1 MSNKHIRKPEARRT
15 YRCAIY
21 TRKSTEEG
29 LEQEFNSLDAQRE
42 AGELYIKSQK
52 HEGWECLDTKYDDGG
67 FTGANMER
75 PGLRRLLADIA
86 TGKIDCVV
94 VYKVDRL
101 SRSLLDFA
109 KIIEVFDR
117 HQVTF
122 VSVTQSFN
130 TASSMGRLTL
140 NVLLSFA
147 QFERDMISERT
158 RDKMRAA
165 RRKGRWIGGKPIL
178 GYNVENTKLVVEPL
192 ESLRVQEIF
201 NLYLEMKSTLQVAR
215 LLNERGWRT
224 KEWTTK
230 KGRTLGGGE
239 FNKNKVTA
247 VLTNATYI
255 GMIEYEGQLHP
266 GIQQAIIKRDVF
278 DRVQETLKQN
288 SRMKKDLNRCK
299 HNALLQGLLR
309 CAACSC
315 GMSHSYTKKG
325 STLYRY
331 YVCHKAQK
339 QGWASCPAPSLP
351 AAEIE
356 NFVIDQIRRVGQD
369 PGIVRETLAQSRVQ
383 TQTTAERLKKE
394 KNALERAILGLYER
408 LNQAI
413 TDGAS
418 ESAFAYIQDEIR
430 DKEQRV
436 SEVVDEMT
444 TISTLLIDESDV
456 RDALSR
462 FQDVWAALSP
472 AERAKAIHQ
481 IVDSIQYDGHSK
493 ELSISYHPIGIKT
506 FNQEQQSK
514 EGAGTC

>member
-1 MSNKHIRKPEARRT
+1 MSNKQTAKPEAHKT

-52 HEGWECLDTKYDDGG
+52 HEGWECLDAKYDDGG
-67 FTGANMER
+67 YTGANMER

-86 TGKIDCVV
+86 AGKIDCVV

-109 KIIEVFDR
+109 RIIEVFDR

-165 RRKGRWIGGKPIL
+165 RRKGRWLGGKPIL
-178 GYNVENTKLVVEPL
+178 GYNVVNSKLVIEAL
-192 ESLRVQEIF
+192 ESLRVQQIF
-201 NLYLEMKSTLQVAR
+201 DLYLDLKSTLQVAR
-215 LLNERGWRT
+215 VLNERGWRT

-230 KGRTLGGGE
+230 KGRTIGGGE

-266 GIQQAIIKRDVF
+266 GIQEAIIKRDVF
-278 DRVQETLKQN
+278 DRVQEILKQN
-288 SRMKKDLNRCK
+288 SRMKKSLNRCK

-309 CAACSC
+309 CAACNC

-325 STLYRY
+325 SILYRY

-339 QGWASCPAPSLP
+339 QGWASCPSPSLP
-351 AAEIE
+351 ADQIE
-356 NFVIDQIRRVGQD
+356 NFVIDQIRCVGQD
-369 PGIVRETLAQSRVQ
+369 PGVVRDTLAQSRVQ
-383 TQTTAERLKKE
+383 TQTTVERLKKE
-394 KNALERAILGLYER
+394 KNALERAILSHYER

-413 TDGAS
+413 ANGAN
-418 ESAFAYIQDEIR
+418 ESAFADIQDQIR
-430 DKEQRV
+430 EKEQRV
-436 SEVVDEMT
+436 SEIVDEMT
-444 TISTLLIDESDV
+444 SVSSLMIDESDV
-456 RDALSR
+456 RESLGR
-462 FQDVWAALSP
+462 FQEVWAALSP

-493 ELSISYHPIGIKT
+493 ELSISYHPIGLRT

-514 EGAGTC
+514 EGAAVC

>member
-1 MSNKHIRKPEARRT
+1 MSNKHPAKPELRKT

-86 TGKIDCVV
+86 AGKVDCVV

-165 RRKGRWIGGKPIL
+165 RRKGRWVGGKPIL
-178 GYNVENTKLVVEPL
+178 GYNVVNSKLVIEPL
-192 ESLRVQEIF
+192 ESLRVQQIF
-201 NLYLEMKSTLQVAR
+201 ELYLDMKSTLQVAR
-215 LLNERGWRT
+215 VLNERGWRT
-224 KEWTTK
+224 KDWTTK
-230 KGRTLGGGE
+230 KGRTIGGGE

-266 GIQQAIIKRDVF
+266 GIQEAIIKRDVF
-278 DRVQETLKQN
+278 DRVQEILQQN

-309 CAACSC
+309 CAACNC

-331 YVCHKAQK
+331 YVCHRAQK
-339 QGWASCPAPSLP
+339 QGWASCPSPSLP

-356 NFVIDQIRRVGQD
+356 DFVIDQIRRVGQD
-369 PGIVRETLAQSRVQ
+369 PGVVRDTLAQSRVQ
-383 TQTTAERLKKE
+383 TQTTVEQLKKE
-394 KNALERAILGLYER
+394 KNALERAILAQYER
-408 LNQAI
+408 LNEAI
-413 TDGAS
+413 ADGAN
-418 ESAFAYIQDEIR
+418 ETAFADIQVQIR
-430 DKEQRV
+430 EKEQRV

-444 TISTLLIDESDV
+444 ALSSLLIDESDV
-456 RDALSR
+456 RDALGR
-462 FQDVWAALSP
+462 FDEVWTALLP

-493 ELSISYHPIGIKT
+493 ELSISYHPIGIRT
-506 FNQEQQSK
+506 FNQEQRSR
-514 EGAGTC
+514 EGTATC

>member
-1 MSNKHIRKPEARRT
+1 MSHKHNEKPEDRKS

-52 HEGWECLDTKYDDGG
+52 HEGWNCLDTKYDDGG

-75 PGLRRLLADIA
+75 PGLRRMLADITA
-86 TGKIDCVV
+86 GKIDCVV

-109 KIIEVFDR
+109 KIIEIFDR
-117 HQVTF
+117 YQVTF

-192 ESLRVQEIF
+192 ESLRVQQIF
-201 NLYLEMKSTLQVAR
+201 DLYLEMKSTLQVAKV
-215 LLNERGWRT
+215 LNERGWRM

-230 KGRTLGGGE
+230 KGKTIGGGE
-239 FNKNKVTA
+239 FNKNTVTA
-247 VLTNATYI
+247 ILTNATYI
-255 GMIEYEGQLHP
+255 GMIEYEGQFHP
-266 GIQQAIIKRDVF
+266 GLQEAIIKRDVF
-278 DRVQETLKQN
+278 DRVQEILKQN
-288 SRMKKDLNRCK
+288 SRMKNDLKQCK

-309 CAACSC
+309 CAACNC

-339 QGWASCPAPSLP
+339 QGWAICPSPSLP

-356 NFVIDQIRRVGQD
+356 GFVVDQIRRVGQD
-369 PGIVRETLAQSRVQ
+369 PVVVRDTLAQSRVQ
-383 TQTTAERLKKE
+383 TQTTVERLKKE
-394 KNALERAILGLYER
+394 KTTLERAILGHYER
-408 LNQAI
+408 LNKVIAE
-413 TDGAS
+413 GAK
-418 ESAFAYIQDEIR
+418 ESAFADIQDQIR

-436 SEVVDEMT
+436 SEIVDELT
-444 TISTLLIDESDV
+444 AASSLLIDESDV
-456 RDALSR
+456 RESLGR

-472 AERAKAIHQ
+472 AERAKVIHQ

-506 FNQEQQSK
+506 FSQEQQSK
-514 EGAGTC
+514 EGAATC

>member
-1 MSNKHIRKPEARRT
+1 MSNKHNVKPEAKKS

-52 HEGWECLDTKYDDGG
+52 HEGWECLETKYDDGG

-86 TGKIDCVV
+86 AGKIDCVV

-109 KIIEVFDR
+109 RIIEIFDR

-192 ESLRVQEIF
+192 ESLRVQQIF
-201 NLYLEMKSTLQVAR
+201 DLYLEMKSTLQVAKV
-215 LLNERGWRT
+215 LNERGWRM
-224 KEWTTK
+224 KEWITK
-230 KGRTLGGGE
+230 KGKTIGGGE

-247 VLTNATYI
+247 VLTNATYV
-255 GMIEYEGQLHP
+255 GKIEYEGKFLIGLQE
-266 GIQQAIIKRDVF
+266 AIIKQDVF
-278 DRVQETLKQN
+278 DRAQEILQQN
-288 SRMKKDLNRCK
+288 SRTKKDQNQCK

-309 CAACSC
+309 CGACGC
-315 GMSHSYTKKG
+315 GMSHSYSKKG
-325 STLYRY
+325 SKLYRY

-339 QGWASCPAPSLP
+339 QGWASCPSPSLP

-356 NFVIDQIRRVGQD
+356 DFVIDQIRCVGQD
-369 PGIVRETLAQSRVQ
+369 PGVVRDTLAQSRVQ
-383 TQTTAERLKKE
+383 TQTTVEQLKKE
-394 KNALERAILGLYER
+394 KNALERAILGHYER

-413 TDGAS
+413 ADRAN
-418 ESAFAYIQDEIR
+418 ESAFADIQDQIR
-430 DKEQRV
+430 EKEQRV
-436 SEVVDEMT
+436 SEIVDEMT
-444 TISTLLIDESDV
+444 AVSSLLIDESDV
-456 RDALSR
+456 RDALGR
-462 FQDVWAALSP
+462 FEEVWTALSP
-472 AERAKAIHQ
+472 VERTKAIHQ
-481 IVDSIQYDGHSK
+481 IVDSVQYDGHSK
-493 ELSISYHPIGIKT
+493 ELAISYRPIGIKT

-514 EGAGTC
+514 EGAVAC

>member
-1 MSNKHIRKPEARRT
+1 MSNKHNVKPEARKS

-42 AGELYIKSQK
+42 AGELYTKSQK

-86 TGKIDCVV
+86 AGKIDCVV

-178 GYNVENTKLVVEPL
+178 GYNVENTKLVLEPL
-192 ESLRVQEIF
+192 ESIRVQQIF
-201 NLYLEMKSTLQVAR
+201 DLYLEMKSTLQVAR
-215 LLNERGWRT
+215 VLNERGWRM

-230 KGRTLGGGE
+230 KGKTIGGGE

-266 GIQQAIIKRDVF
+266 GLQQAIIKRDVF

-309 CAACSC
+309 CAACNC

-339 QGWASCPAPSLP
+339 QGWASCPSPSLP

-356 NFVIDQIRRVGQD
+356 DFVIDQIRCVGQD
-369 PGIVRETLAQSRVQ
+369 PGVVRDTLAQSRVQ
-383 TQTTAERLKKE
+383 TQTTVEQLKKE
-394 KNALERAILGLYER
+394 KNALERTILGHYEQ

-413 TDGAS
+413 ADGAD
-418 ESAFAYIQDEIR
+418 EAAFADIQDQIR
-430 DKEQRV
+430 EKEQRV
-436 SEVVDEMT
+436 SEIVDEMT
-444 TISTLLIDESDV
+444 TISSLLIDESDV
-456 RDALSR
+456 RDALGR
-462 FQDVWAALSP
+462 FDEVWTALSP

-493 ELSISYHPIGIKT
+493 ELSISYHPIGIRT
-506 FNQEQQSK
+506 FNQEQQSRG
-514 EGAGTC
+514 GAATC

>member
-1 MSNKHIRKPEARRT
+1 MSNKQTAKPEVRKT
-15 YRCAIY
+15 CRCAIY

-86 TGKIDCVV
+86 AGKIDCVV

-165 RRKGRWIGGKPIL
+165 RRKGRWVGGKPIL
-178 GYNVENTKLVVEPL
+178 GYNVVNSKLVIEAL
-192 ESLRVQEIF
+192 ESLRVQQIF
-201 NLYLEMKSTLQVAR
+201 DLYLDLKSTLQVAR
-215 LLNERGWRT
+215 VLNERGWRT

-230 KGRTLGGGE
+230 KGRTIGGGE

-266 GIQQAIIKRDVF
+266 GIQEAIIKRDVF
-278 DRVQETLKQN
+278 DRAQEILKQN
-288 SRMKKDLNRCK
+288 SRMKKSLNRCK

-309 CAACSC
+309 CAACNC

-339 QGWASCPAPSLP
+339 QGWASCPSPSLP
-351 AAEIE
+351 ADQIE
-356 NFVIDQIRRVGQD
+356 NFVIDQIRCVGQD
-369 PGIVRETLAQSRVQ
+369 PSVVRDTLAQSRVQ
-383 TQTTAERLKKE
+383 TQTTVERLKKE
-394 KNALERAILGLYER
+394 KNALERAILGYYER

-413 TDGAS
+413 ADGAN
-418 ESAFAYIQDEIR
+418 ESAFADIQDQIR
-430 DKEQRV
+430 EKEQRV
-436 SEVVDEMT
+436 SEIVDEMT
-444 TISTLLIDESDV
+444 AVSSLLIEESDV
-456 RDALSR
+456 RDALGR
-462 FQDVWAALSP
+462 FYEVWKALSP

-481 IVDSIQYDGHSK
+481 IVDSVQYDGHSK
-493 ELSISYHPIGIKT
+493 ELSISYHPIGIRT
-506 FNQEQQSK
+506 FNQEQQCK
-514 EGAGTC
+514 EGVAAC

>member
-1 MSNKHIRKPEARRT
+1 MSNKQTAKPEARKI

-52 HEGWECLDTKYDDGG
+52 HEGWECLDAKYDDGG

-75 PGLRRLLADIA
+75 PGLRRLLADISA
-86 TGKIDCVV
+86 GKIDCVV

-165 RRKGRWIGGKPIL
+165 RRKGRWVGGKPIL
-178 GYNVENTKLVVEPL
+178 GYNVVNSKLVIEPL
-192 ESLRVQEIF
+192 ESLRVQQIF
-201 NLYLEMKSTLQVAR
+201 DLYLDMKSTLQVAR
-215 LLNERGWRT
+215 VLNERGWRT

-230 KGRTLGGGE
+230 KGRKIGGGE

-266 GIQQAIIKRDVF
+266 GIQEAIIKRDVF
-278 DRVQETLKQN
+278 DRAQEILRQN
-288 SRMKKDLNRCK
+288 GRMKKSLNRCK

-309 CAACSC
+309 CAACNC

-339 QGWASCPAPSLP
+339 QGWASCPSPSLP
-351 AAEIE
+351 ADQIE
-356 NFVIDQIRRVGQD
+356 NFVIDQIRCVGQD
-369 PGIVRETLAQSRVQ
+369 PGVVRDTLAQSRVQ
-383 TQTTAERLKKE
+383 TQTTVERLKKE
-394 KNALERAILGLYER
+394 KNALERAILGHYER

-413 TDGAS
+413 ADGAN
-418 ESAFAYIQDEIR
+418 ESAFADAQDQIR
-430 DKEQRV
+430 EKEQRV
-436 SEVVDEMT
+436 SEIVDEMT
-444 TISTLLIDESDV
+444 SVSSLMIDESDV
-456 RDALSR
+456 RESLGR

-472 AERAKAIHQ
+472 AERAKAIRQ

-493 ELSISYHPIGIKT
+493 ELSISYHPIGIRT
-506 FNQEQQSK
+506 FSQEQQSK
-514 EGAGTC
+514 EGAETC

>member
-1 MSNKHIRKPEARRT
+1 MSNKNLGKSKPNKT
-15 YRCAIY
+15 FRCAIY

-52 HEGWECLDTKYDDGG
+52 HEGWECLDAKYDDGG

-75 PGLRRLLADIA
+75 PGLRQLLADIA
-86 TGKIDCVV
+86 AGKIDCVV

-109 KIIEVFDR
+109 RIIEIFDR
-117 HQVTF
+117 YQVTF

-178 GYNVENTKLVVEPL
+178 GYNVANTKLVIDPM
-192 ESLRVQEIF
+192 ESFRVQQIF
-201 NLYLEMKSTLQVAR
+201 DLYLETKSTLQVAR
-215 LLNERGWRT
+215 LLNERGWQM

-230 KGRTLGGGE
+230 KGKTVGGGE

-266 GIQQAIIKRDVF
+266 GLQEAIIKQDVF
-278 DRVQETLKQN
+278 DRAQEILKQN
-288 SRMKKDLNRCK
+288 SRMKRSLNRCK

-309 CAACSC
+309 CAACDC
-315 GMSHSYTKKG
+315 GMSHSYSKKG

-331 YVCHKAQK
+331 YVCQRAQK
-339 QGWASCPAPSLP
+339 QGWSICPSPSLP
-351 AAEIE
+351 AEEIE
-356 NFVIDQIRRVGQD
+356 RFVIQQIRSVGED
-369 PGIVRETLAQSRVQ
+369 PGIVKDTLAQSRDQ
-383 TQTTAERLKKE
+383 TQSTVERLKKE
-394 KNALERAILGLYER
+394 KNALERAILGHYER
-408 LNQAI
+408 LNQLVADRA
-413 TDGAS
+413 TD
-418 ESAFAYIQDEIR
+418 SAYADIQNRIR
-430 DKEQRV
+430 EKEQRLSEIVDKMAAV
-436 SEVVDEMT
+436 S
-444 TISTLLIDESDV
+444 SLLIDESDV
-456 RDALSR
+456 RDALGR
-462 FQDVWAALSP
+462 FDEVWRALSP
-472 AERAKAIHQ
+472 AERVKVIRQ
-481 IVDSIQYDGHSK
+481 IVDSIEYDGQSK
-493 ELSISYHPIGIKT
+493 ELSISYHPIGIRT
-506 FNQEQQSK
+506 FRQEQQMK
-514 EGAGTC
+514 ESAAAC

>member
-1 MSNKHIRKPEARRT
+1 MSNKQTAKPEARKT
-15 YRCAIY
+15 FRCAIY

-75 PGLRRLLADIA
+75 PGLRRLLADISA
-86 TGKIDCVV
+86 GKIDCVA

-109 KIIEVFDR
+109 RIIEVFDR

-178 GYNVENTKLVVEPL
+178 GYNVVNTNLVVEPL

-201 NLYLEMKSTLQVAR
+201 KLYLEIKSTLQVAR
-215 LLNERGWRT
+215 VLNERGWRM

-230 KGRTLGGGE
+230 KGKTIGGGE

-266 GIQQAIIKRDVF
+266 GLQEAIIKRDMF
-278 DRVQETLKQN
+278 DQVQETLKQN
-288 SRMKKDLNRCK
+288 SRMKKALNRCK

-309 CAACSC
+309 CAACNC

-331 YVCHKAQK
+331 YVCHRAQK
-339 QGWASCPAPSLP
+339 QGWASCPSPSLP
-351 AAEIE
+351 ADQIE
-356 NFVIDQIRRVGQD
+356 NFVIDQIRCVGQD
-369 PGIVRETLAQSRVQ
+369 PGVVRDTLAQSRVQ

-394 KNALERAILGLYER
+394 KNAMERAILGHYER

-413 TDGAS
+413 ADGANETS
-418 ESAFAYIQDEIR
+418 FADIQDQIR
-430 DKEQRV
+430 EKEQRV
-436 SEVVDEMT
+436 SEIVDEMAAV
-444 TISTLLIDESDV
+444 SSLMIDESDV
-456 RDALSR
+456 RDALGR
-462 FQDVWAALSP
+462 FQEVWAALSP

-481 IVDSIQYDGHSK
+481 IVDSIQYDGHRK
-493 ELSISYHPIGIKT
+493 ELSISYHPIGIRT
-506 FNQEQQSK
+506 FSQEQQSK
-514 EGAGTC
+514 EGASTC

>member
-1 MSNKHIRKPEARRT
+1 MSNKQTAKPEVRKT
-15 YRCAIY
+15 FRCAIY

-42 AGELYIKSQK
+42 AGELYIKSQR

-86 TGKIDCVV
+86 AGKIDCVV

-165 RRKGRWIGGKPIL
+165 RRKGRWVGGKPIL
-178 GYNVENTKLVVEPL
+178 GYNVVDTKLVVDPL
-192 ESLRVQEIF
+192 ESLRVQQIF
-201 NLYLEMKSTLQVAR
+201 DLYLEMKSTLQVAR
-215 LLNERGWRT
+215 VLNERGWQM
-224 KEWTTK
+224 KAWTTK
-230 KGRTLGGGE
+230 KGKTIGGGE

-255 GMIEYEGQLHP
+255 GMIEYEGQLLP
-266 GIQQAIIKRDVF
+266 GLQEAIIRRDVF
-278 DRVQETLKQN
+278 DRVQEILKQN
-288 SRMKKDLNRCK
+288 SRMKNDLKQYK

-309 CAACSC
+309 CAACNC
-315 GMSHSYTKKG
+315 GMSHTYSKKG
-325 STLYRY
+325 SKLYRY

-339 QGWASCPAPSLP
+339 QGWDSCPSPSLP

-356 NFVIDQIRRVGQD
+356 DFVIEQIRRVGQD
-369 PGIVRETLAQSRVQ
+369 RALFATLWPRV
-383 TQTTAERLKKE
+383 
-394 KNALERAILGLYER
+394 
-408 LNQAI
+408 
-413 TDGAS
+413 AS
-418 ESAFAYIQDEIR
+418 KPRQ
-430 DKEQRV
+430 
-436 SEVVDEMT
+436 
-444 TISTLLIDESDV
+444 L
-456 RDALSR
+456 
-462 FQDVWAALSP
+462 
-472 AERAKAIHQ
+472 
-481 IVDSIQYDGHSK
+481 
-493 ELSISYHPIGIKT
+493 
-506 FNQEQQSK
+506 
-514 EGAGTC
+514 

>member
-1 MSNKHIRKPEARRT
+1 MSNKHIVKPEARKQ

-42 AGELYIKSQK
+42 AGELYIMSQK

-86 TGKIDCVV
+86 AGKIDCVV

-192 ESLRVQEIF
+192 ESLRVQQIF
-201 NLYLEMKSTLQVAR
+201 DLYLEMKSTLQVAKV
-215 LLNERGWRT
+215 LNERGWRM

-230 KGRTLGGGE
+230 KGKTIGGGE

-266 GIQQAIIKRDVF
+266 GIQQAIIKRVVF

-288 SRMKKDLNRCK
+288 SRMKKDLNRCR

-309 CAACSC
+309 CAACNC

-339 QGWASCPAPSLP
+339 QGWASCPSPSLP

-356 NFVIDQIRRVGQD
+356 DFVIDQIRRVGQD
-369 PGIVRETLAQSRVQ
+369 PGVVRDTLAQSRVQ
-383 TQTTAERLKKE
+383 TQTTVEQLKKE
-394 KNALERAILGLYER
+394 KIALERAILSHYER
-408 LNQAI
+408 LNLAI
-413 TDGAS
+413 ADGAI
-418 ESAFAYIQDEIR
+418 ESAFAEIQDQIR
-430 DKEQRV
+430 EKEQRV

-444 TISTLLIDESDV
+444 SVFSLLIDESDV
-456 RDALSR
+456 RDALGR
-462 FQDVWAALSP
+462 FYEVWIALSP

-493 ELSISYHPIGIKT
+493 ELSISYHPIGIRT

-514 EGAGTC
+514 DGAATC

>member
-1 MSNKHIRKPEARRT
+1 MSNKQTAKPEARKT
-15 YRCAIY
+15 FRCAIY

-52 HEGWECLDTKYDDGG
+52 HEGWECLDAKYDDGG

-86 TGKIDCVV
+86 AGKIDCVV

-165 RRKGRWIGGKPIL
+165 RRKGRWVGGKPIL
-178 GYNVENTKLVVEPL
+178 GYNVVNSKLVIEPL
-192 ESLRVQEIF
+192 ESLRVQQIF
-201 NLYLEMKSTLQVAR
+201 DLYLDLKSTLQVAR
-215 LLNERGWRT
+215 VLNERGWRT

-230 KGRTLGGGE
+230 KGRTIGGGE

-266 GIQQAIIKRDVF
+266 GIQEAIIKRDVF
-278 DRVQETLKQN
+278 DRAQEILKQN
-288 SRMKKDLNRCK
+288 SRMKKSLNRCK

-309 CAACSC
+309 CAACNC

-339 QGWASCPAPSLP
+339 QGWASCPSPSLP
-351 AAEIE
+351 ADQIE
-356 NFVIDQIRRVGQD
+356 NFVIDQIRCVGKD
-369 PGIVRETLAQSRVQ
+369 PGVVRDTLAQSRVQ
-383 TQTTAERLKKE
+383 TQTTVERLKKE
-394 KNALERAILGLYER
+394 KNALERAILGHYER

-413 TDGAS
+413 ANGAT
-418 ESAFAYIQDEIR
+418 ESSFADIQDQIR
-430 DKEQRV
+430 EKEQRV
-436 SEVVDEMT
+436 SEIVDEMAAV
-444 TISTLLIDESDV
+444 SSLFIDESDV
-456 RDALSR
+456 REALGR
-462 FQDVWAALSP
+462 FQEVWAALTP

-493 ELSISYHPIGIKT
+493 ELSISYHPIGIRT
-506 FNQEQQSK
+506 FSQEQQSK
-514 EGAGTC
+514 EGATTC

>member
-1 MSNKHIRKPEARRT
+1 MSTKNVGKTEATKT

-52 HEGWECLDTKYDDGG
+52 HEGWECLDTRYDDGG

-86 TGKIDCVV
+86 AGKIDCVV

-101 SRSLLDFA
+101 SRSWLDFA
-109 KIIEVFDR
+109 RIIEIFDR
-117 HQVTF
+117 HHVTF

-178 GYNVENTKLVVEPL
+178 GYNVNNTKLVVDPL
-192 ESLRVQEIF
+192 ESLRVREIF
-201 NLYLEMKSTLQVAR
+201 DLYLEMKSTLQVAR
-215 LLNERGWRT
+215 VLNERGWRM

-230 KGRTLGGGE
+230 KGKEIGGGE

-255 GMIEYEGQLHP
+255 GMIEYEGQLYP
-266 GIQQAIIKRDVF
+266 GLQEAIIKQDVF
-278 DRVQETLKQN
+278 DRVQEILKQN
-288 SRMKKDLNRCK
+288 SRTKKDLNRCK

-309 CAACSC
+309 CAACNC

-339 QGWASCPAPSLP
+339 QGWASCPSPSLP

-356 NFVIDQIRRVGQD
+356 DFVIDQIRRVGQD
-369 PGIVRETLAQSRVQ
+369 PGVVRDTLAQSRVQ
-383 TQTTAERLKKE
+383 TQTTVERLKKE
-394 KNALERAILGLYER
+394 KNALERAILGQYER

-413 TDGAS
+413 ADGEK
-418 ESAFAYIQDEIR
+418 ESAFADIQDQIR
-430 DKEQRV
+430 EGEQRL
-436 SEVVDEMT
+436 SEIVDEMT
-444 TISTLLIDESDV
+444 SVSSLMIDESDV
-456 RDALSR
+456 CESLGR
-462 FQDVWAALSP
+462 FQEVWAALSP
-472 AERAKAIHQ
+472 AEKAKAIHQ

-506 FNQEQQSK
+506 FSQEQQSK
-514 EGAGTC
+514 EGATTC

>member
-1 MSNKHIRKPEARRT
+1 MSNKHIGKPEARKQ

-52 HEGWECLDTKYDDGG
+52 HEGWDCLDTKYDDGG

-86 TGKIDCVV
+86 AGKIDCVV

-192 ESLRVQEIF
+192 ESMRVQEIF
-201 NLYLEMKSTLQVAR
+201 KLYLEMRSTLQVAR
-215 LLNERGWRT
+215 VLNERGWRM

-230 KGRTLGGGE
+230 KGRTIGGGE

-266 GIQQAIIKRDVF
+266 GIQDAIIKRDVF

-309 CAACSC
+309 CAACNY

-339 QGWASCPAPSLP
+339 QGWASCPSPSLP

-356 NFVIDQIRRVGQD
+356 DFVIDQIRRVGQD
-369 PGIVRETLAQSRVQ
+369 PGVVRDTLTQSRVQ
-383 TQTTAERLKKE
+383 TQTTVELLKKE
-394 KNALERAILGLYER
+394 KNLLERAILGHYER
-408 LNQAI
+408 LNLAI
-413 TDGAS
+413 ADGAN
-418 ESAFAYIQDEIR
+418 ESAFADIQDQIR
-430 DKEQRV
+430 EKEQRV
-436 SEVVDEMT
+436 SEIVDEMT
-444 TISTLLIDESDV
+444 TVSSLLIDESDV
-456 RDALSR
+456 RIALGR
-462 FQDVWAALSP
+462 FDEVWTALSP
-472 AERAKAIHQ
+472 AEKAKAIHQ

-493 ELSISYHPIGIKT
+493 ELSISYHPIGIRT

-514 EGAGTC
+514 EGAATC

>member
-1 MSNKHIRKPEARRT
+1 MSNKQSAKPEARKT
-15 YRCAIY
+15 FRCAIY

-86 TGKIDCVV
+86 AGKIDCVV

-165 RRKGRWIGGKPIL
+165 RRKGRWVGGKPIL
-178 GYNVENTKLVVEPL
+178 GYNVVNSKLVIEAL
-192 ESLRVQEIF
+192 ESLRVQQIF
-201 NLYLEMKSTLQVAR
+201 DLYLDMKSTLQVAR
-215 LLNERGWRT
+215 VLNERGWRT

-255 GMIEYEGQLHP
+255 GMIEYEGQLYP
-266 GIQQAIIKRDVF
+266 GIQEAIIKRDVF
-278 DRVQETLKQN
+278 DRAQEILKQN
-288 SRMKKDLNRCK
+288 SRMKRSLNRCK

-309 CAACSC
+309 CAACNC

-339 QGWASCPAPSLP
+339 QGWASCPSPSLP
-351 AAEIE
+351 ADQIE
-356 NFVIDQIRRVGQD
+356 NFVIEQIRCVGQD
-369 PGIVRETLAQSRVQ
+369 PGVVRDTLAQSRVQ
-383 TQTTAERLKKE
+383 TQTTVERLKKE
-394 KNALERAILGLYER
+394 KNALERAILGHYER

-413 TDGAS
+413 AGGAN
-418 ESAFAYIQDEIR
+418 ESAFADIQDQIR
-430 DKEQRV
+430 EKEQRV
-436 SEVVDEMT
+436 SEIVDEMT
-444 TISTLLIDESDV
+444 AVSSLMIDESDV
-456 RDALSR
+456 RESLGR
-462 FQDVWAALSP
+462 FQEVWAALSP

-481 IVDSIQYDGHSK
+481 IVDSIQYDGHTK
-493 ELSISYHPIGIKT
+493 ELSISYHPIGIRT
-506 FNQEQQSK
+506 FSQEQQSK
-514 EGAGTC
+514 DGATTC

>member
-1 MSNKHIRKPEARRT
+1 MSNKPTAKPEARKI

-52 HEGWECLDTKYDDGG
+52 HEGWECLDAKYDDGG

-75 PGLRRLLADIA
+75 PGLRRLLADITA
-86 TGKIDCVV
+86 GKIDCVV

-165 RRKGRWIGGKPIL
+165 RRKGRWVGGKPIL
-178 GYNVENTKLVVEPL
+178 GYNVVNSKLVIEPL
-192 ESLRVQEIF
+192 ESLRVQQIF
-201 NLYLEMKSTLQVAR
+201 DLYLDLKSTLQVAR
-215 LLNERGWRT
+215 VLNERGWRT

-230 KGRTLGGGE
+230 KGRTIGGGE

-266 GIQQAIIKRDVF
+266 GIQEAIIKRDVF
-278 DRVQETLKQN
+278 DRAQEILKQN
-288 SRMKKDLNRCK
+288 NRMKRSLNRCK

-309 CAACSC
+309 CAACNC

-339 QGWASCPAPSLP
+339 QGWASCPSPSLP
-351 AAEIE
+351 ADQIE
-356 NFVIDQIRRVGQD
+356 NFVIDQIRCVGQD
-369 PGIVRETLAQSRVQ
+369 PGVVRDTLAQSRVQ
-383 TQTTAERLKKE
+383 TQTTVERLKKE
-394 KNALERAILGLYER
+394 KNVLERAILGHYER

-413 TDGAS
+413 AVGAN
-418 ESAFAYIQDEIR
+418 ESAFADIQDQIR
-430 DKEQRV
+430 EKEQRV

-444 TISTLLIDESDV
+444 SVSSLMIDESDV
-456 RDALSR
+456 RESLGR
-462 FQDVWAALSP
+462 FQEVWAALSP
-472 AERAKAIHQ
+472 AERAKAIRQ

-493 ELSISYHPIGIKT
+493 ELSISYHPIGIRT
-506 FNQEQQSK
+506 FSQEQQSK
-514 EGAGTC
+514 EGAETC

>member
-1 MSNKHIRKPEARRT
+1 MSNKHPAKPEIRKT

-86 TGKIDCVV
+86 AGKIDCVV

-109 KIIEVFDR
+109 RIIEIFDR

-165 RRKGRWIGGKPIL
+165 RRKRRWIGGKPIL

-192 ESLRVQEIF
+192 ESLRVKQIF
-201 NLYLEMKSTLQVAR
+201 DLYLEMKSTLQVAR
-215 LLNERGWRT
+215 VLNERGWRM

-230 KGRTLGGGE
+230 KGKTIGGGE
-239 FNKNKVTA
+239 FNKNKVAA

-266 GIQQAIIKRDVF
+266 GLQQAIIKRDVF
-278 DRVQETLKQN
+278 DRVQETLKLN
-288 SRMKKDLNRCK
+288 SRMRKDLNRCK
-299 HNALLQGLLR
+299 HNSLLQGLLR
-309 CAACSC
+309 CAACNC

-339 QGWASCPAPSLP
+339 QGWAICPSPSLP

-356 NFVIDQIRRVGQD
+356 DFVIDQIRRVGQD
-369 PGIVRETLAQSRVQ
+369 PGVVRDTLAQSRVQ
-383 TQTTAERLKKE
+383 TQTTVEQLKKE
-394 KNALERAILGLYER
+394 KNALERAILSHYER
-408 LNQAI
+408 LNLAI
-413 TDGAS
+413 ADGAN
-418 ESAFAYIQDEIR
+418 ESAFADIQDQIR
-430 DKEQRV
+430 EKELRV
-436 SEVVDEMT
+436 SEIVDEIT
-444 TISTLLIDESDV
+444 SLSSLLIDESDV
-456 RDALSR
+456 RDALGR
-462 FQDVWAALSP
+462 FDEVWKALSP
-472 AERAKAIHQ
+472 AERAKAMHQ
-481 IVDSIQYDGHSK
+481 IVDSVQYDGHSK
-493 ELSISYHPIGIKT
+493 ELSISYHPIGIRT

-514 EGAGTC
+514 EGAAAC

>member
-1 MSNKHIRKPEARRT
+1 MSNKQNGKPEAKKS

-75 PGLRRLLADIA
+75 PGLRRLMADIA
-86 TGKIDCVV
+86 AGKIDCVV

-165 RRKGRWIGGKPIL
+165 RRKGHWIGGKPIL

-192 ESLRVQEIF
+192 ESLRVQQIF
-201 NLYLEMKSTLQVAR
+201 GLYLELKSTLQVAKV
-215 LLNERGWRT
+215 LNERGWRT

-230 KGRTLGGGE
+230 KSKTIGGSE

-247 VLTNATYI
+247 VLTNPTYI

-299 HNALLQGLLR
+299 HNALLQG
-309 CAACSC
+309 
-315 GMSHSYTKKG
+315 
-325 STLYRY
+325 
-331 YVCHKAQK
+331 
-339 QGWASCPAPSLP
+339 PP
-351 AAEIE
+351 
-356 NFVIDQIRRVGQD
+356 
-369 PGIVRETLAQSRVQ
+369 
-383 TQTTAERLKKE
+383 
-394 KNALERAILGLYER
+394 
-408 LNQAI
+408 
-413 TDGAS
+413 
-418 ESAFAYIQDEIR
+418 
-430 DKEQRV
+430 
-436 SEVVDEMT
+436 
-444 TISTLLIDESDV
+444 
-456 RDALSR
+456 
-462 FQDVWAALSP
+462 
-472 AERAKAIHQ
+472 RAKT
-481 IVDSIQYDGHSK
+481 SS
-493 ELSISYHPIGIKT
+493 
-506 FNQEQQSK
+506 
-514 EGAGTC
+514 GA

>member
-1 MSNKHIRKPEARRT
+1 MSNKHIVKPEARKT

-52 HEGWECLDTKYDDGG
+52 HEGWECIDTKYDDGG

-86 TGKIDCVV
+86 AGKIDCVV

-178 GYNVENTKLVVEPL
+178 GYTVLNTKLVVDPL

-201 NLYLEMKSTLQVAR
+201 RLYMEMKSTLQVAKV
-215 LLNERGWRT
+215 LNERGWRM

-230 KGRTLGGGE
+230 KGKTIGGGE

-247 VLTNATYI
+247 VLTNATYV

-266 GIQQAIIKRDVF
+266 GLQEAIIKRDVF

-309 CAACSC
+309 CASCNC

-339 QGWASCPAPSLP
+339 QGWACCPSPSLP

-356 NFVIDQIRRVGQD
+356 DFVIDQIRRVGQD
-369 PGIVRETLAQSRVQ
+369 PGVVRDTLAQS
-383 TQTTAERLKKE
+383 
-394 KNALERAILGLYER
+394 
-408 LNQAI
+408 
-413 TDGAS
+413 
-418 ESAFAYIQDEIR
+418 
-430 DKEQRV
+430 
-436 SEVVDEMT
+436 
-444 TISTLLIDESDV
+444 
-456 RDALSR
+456 
-462 FQDVWAALSP
+462 
-472 AERAKAIHQ
+472 
-481 IVDSIQYDGHSK
+481 
-493 ELSISYHPIGIKT
+493 
-506 FNQEQQSK
+506 
-514 EGAGTC
+514 

>member
-1 MSNKHIRKPEARRT
+1 MSHKHNEKPEARKSF
-15 YRCAIY
+15 RCAIY

-42 AGELYIKSQK
+42 AGELYIKSQR
-52 HEGWECLDTKYDDGG
+52 HEGWDCLDTKYDDGG

-75 PGLRRLLADIA
+75 PGLRRMLADIT

-178 GYNVENTKLVVEPL
+178 GYNVVNTKLVVEPL
-192 ESLRVQEIF
+192 ESLRVQQIF
-201 NLYLEMKSTLQVAR
+201 DLYLEMKSTLQVAKV
-215 LLNERGWRT
+215 LNERGWRM

-230 KGRTLGGGE
+230 KGKIIGGGK
-239 FNKNKVTA
+239 FNKNTVTA
-247 VLTNATYI
+247 ILTNATYI

-266 GIQQAIIKRDVF
+266 GLQEAIIKRDVF
-278 DRVQETLKQN
+278 DRVQEILKQN
-288 SRMKKDLNRCK
+288 SRMKNELKQCK

-309 CAACSC
+309 CAACNC
-315 GMSHSYTKKG
+315 GMSHSYSKKG

-339 QGWASCPAPSLP
+339 QGWASCPSPSLP
-351 AAEIE
+351 ADQIE
-356 NFVIDQIRRVGQD
+356 NFVIDQIRCVGQD
-369 PGIVRETLAQSRVQ
+369 PGVVRDTLAQSRIQ
-383 TQTTAERLKKE
+383 TQTTVERLKSE
-394 KNALERAILGLYER
+394 KKALERAILVHYER

-413 TDGAS
+413 ADSAD
-418 ESAFAYIQDEIR
+418 ESAFADIQDQIR
-430 DKEQRV
+430 DMEQRT

-444 TISTLLIDESDV
+444 LVSSLMIDESDV
-456 RDALSR
+456 RESLGR
-462 FQDVWAALSP
+462 FQDIWAALSP

-481 IVDSIQYDGHSK
+481 IVDSIQYDGYSK
-493 ELSISYHPIGIKT
+493 ELSISYHPIGIRT
-506 FNQEQQSK
+506 FSQEQQSK
-514 EGAGTC
+514 EGATTC

>member
-1 MSNKHIRKPEARRT
+1 MSNKQTAKPEARKT
-15 YRCAIY
+15 FRCAIY

-67 FTGANMER
+67 YTGANMER

-86 TGKIDCVV
+86 AGKIDCVV

-165 RRKGRWIGGKPIL
+165 RRKGRWVGGKPIL
-178 GYNVENTKLVVEPL
+178 GYNVVNSKLVIEAL
-192 ESLRVQEIF
+192 ESLRVQQIF
-201 NLYLEMKSTLQVAR
+201 DLYLDLKSTLQVAR
-215 LLNERGWRT
+215 VLNERGWRT

-230 KGRTLGGGE
+230 KGRTIGGGE

-266 GIQQAIIKRDVF
+266 GIQEAIIKRDVF
-278 DRVQETLKQN
+278 DRVQEILKQN
-288 SRMKKDLNRCK
+288 SRMKRSLNRCK

-309 CAACSC
+309 CAACNC

-339 QGWASCPAPSLP
+339 QGWASCPSPSLP
-351 AAEIE
+351 ADQIE
-356 NFVIDQIRRVGQD
+356 NFVIDQIRCVGQD
-369 PGIVRETLAQSRVQ
+369 PGVVRDTLAQSRVQ
-383 TQTTAERLKKE
+383 TQTTVERLKKE
-394 KNALERAILGLYER
+394 KHALERAVLGHYER

-413 TDGAS
+413 ANGAN
-418 ESAFAYIQDEIR
+418 ESAFADIQDQIR
-430 DKEQRV
+430 EKEQRV
-436 SEVVDEMT
+436 SEIIDEMAAV
-444 TISTLLIDESDV
+444 SSLMIDESDV
-456 RDALSR
+456 RDALGR
-462 FQDVWAALSP
+462 FQEVWVALTP

-493 ELSISYHPIGIKT
+493 ELSISYHPIGIRT
-506 FNQEQQSK
+506 FSQEQQSK
-514 EGAGTC
+514 EGATTC